1 MAGIFVV
8 SRPTGLRQSAPRE
21 TPFGPFDGSAD
32 PARPTDERARR
43 LDKTWLTPPEGGW
56 SWGGSLLLLGL
67 LLQPYLLVLVVDLP
81 LRQKVGT
88 AGVMSFFLINISIF
102 ACAVILKYDWRIS
115 RRAST
120 GWLAA
125 ALAFI
130 AVQNIPFA
138 LLGITG
144 SAYTDYAVSIGITQ
158 IPVALVLLVL
168 TVMATSPGRAPL
180 RNPLP
185 VGVGLGV
192 VAGATRLLL
201 VHNDLDPT
209 LDLSSAWRSV
219 LVAADVVIIAAVVV
233 RLLRSPVFPP
243 WVRGRVAVLVL
254 CLMVAKMLHEGR
266 QPSAP
271 SPLAIVI
278 GSIGAVVLCGTAVA
292 MFRQTLADNSRRLVS
307 LAHRAATAEANVRHG
322 KEKMHELH
330 ATIAGVAQAS
340 RLLIQIDTP
349 LGPRRDR
356 LERMLDSEM
365 ARLERMLSE
374 RGTQPVT
381 AVALDEVLQPLVDS
395 QRTLGSR
402 VVYEPSAHRVLGR
415 FDDIAEAVHILLH
428 NAARH
433 APGAPAQ
440 VSTVRSGD
448 TVEIR
453 VADQGPGVPAE
464 MRDSL
469 FQWGTRRPG
478 SPGQGIGLQ
487 LARRLVLEQDGN
499 LRLET
504 HDEHPGAVF
513 VITLPAAPEEQW

>member
-43 LDKTWLTPPEGGW
+43 FDKTWLTPPDGGW

-81 LRQKVGT
+81 LRQKLGT
-88 AGVMSFFLINISIF
+88 AGLMSFFLINIAIL

-115 RRAST
+115 RRATT
-120 GWLAA
+120 GWLSAT
-125 ALAFI
+125 LAFV

-138 LLGITG
+138 LLGISG
-144 SAYTDYAVSIGITQ
+144 SAYTAYAMTIGITQ
-158 IPVALVLLVL
+158 VPVALVLLGFTVL
-168 TVMATSPGRAPL
+168 ATSPTRAPL

-185 VGVGLGV
+185 VGIGLGAL
-192 VAGATRLLL
+192 VAAVRLLL

-209 LDLSSAWRSV
+209 LDLSGGWRAA
-219 LVAADVVIIAAVVV
+219 LVAANLIVIAAVVA
-233 RLLRSPVFPP
+233 RLLRARIMPP
-243 WVRGRVAVLVL
+243 WVRGRVAILIV
-254 CLMVAKMLHEGR
+254 CLTFAKLLHQGA
-266 QPSAP
+266 QTTTP
-271 SPLAIVI
+271 SPVAIVV
-278 GSIGAVVLCGTAVA
+278 GSVGAVVLCGTAVA

-340 RLLIQIDTP
+340 RLLIQIDAP
-349 LGPRRDR
+349 LGPKRAR

-381 AVALDEVLQPLVDS
+381 EVALDDVLQPLVDA
-395 QRTLGSR
+395 QRTIGCR
-402 VVYEPSAHRVLGR
+402 VDHEPSGQRVLGR
-415 FDDIAEAVHILLH
+415 GDDIAEAVHILLH
-428 NAARH
+428 NASRH
-433 APGAPAQ
+433 APGAPTCVTAAR
-440 VSTVRSGD
+440 VGD

-453 VADQGPGVPAE
+453 VADQGPGVPAA
-464 MRDSL
+464 MRESL

-487 LARRLVLEQDGN
+487 LARRLMLEQDGN
-499 LRLET
+499 LRLEPDDG
-504 HDEHPGAVF
+504 HSGAVF
-513 VITLPAAPEEQW
+513 VMTLPAAPEEKW